1 VCINKG
7 SVIVVKSLNDTQK
20 EQIQKG
26 VGAFLSEGFGE
37 ILINPPFLREKEF
50 PLQKEGKNEKP
61 RDQRKKLNIQTKDN
75 VVLFLQNRHNQN
87 IDILDMA
94 KEVAEFV
101 ATHKQSTFSNIKSSQ
116 WGNIRSIASSGE
128 DKFMQKITEYITT
141 GTKKWEVQ
149 QSTTLLNAI
158 NSHTI
163 DQQKFTTLL
172 AMTMGGQN
180 DSK

>member
-1 VCINKG
+1 
-7 SVIVVKSLNDTQK
+7 
-20 EQIQKG
+20 
-26 VGAFLSEGFGE
+26 
-37 ILINPPFLREKEF
+37 
-50 PLQKEGKNEKP
+50 
-61 RDQRKKLNIQTKDN
+61 
-75 VVLFLQNRHNQN
+75 
-87 IDILDMA
+87 MA